1 MVANLFFNIVFLLFD
16 LAFFYSL
23 DGFLCRLFPN
33 VRCIRNSLLEFF
45 LGRFHFFFEFRINLF
60 FFSLGIAVF
69 QRLVALMFRC
79 TGFYLEIGGGRTD
92 FLLSVILQFAFK
104 FLGLR
109 FGHLLTKLDLGFFGY
124 FLYRYIVN
132 SGQFLN
138 DIFNFR
144 RFVVSQ

>member
-1 MVANLFFNIVFLLFD
+1 
-16 LAFFYSL
+16 
-23 DGFLCRLFPN
+23 
-33 VRCIRNSLLEFF
+33 
-45 LGRFHFFFEFRINLF
+45 
-60 FFSLGIAVF
+60 
-69 QRLVALMFRC
+69 MFRC

-109 FGHLLTKLDLGFFGY
+109 FGHVLAKLDLGFFGY

-138 DIFNFR
+138 DIFYFR
-144 RFVVSQ
+144 RLVVSQ